1 MEKEQ
6 KIEEHIIGV
15 VILEKEG
22 KFLAQIKDAVEGD
35 PGLRIIDARVDLPS
49 AAALIKHIEKV
60 PDVILVGF
68 DLLKEAAAIDADAL
82 LKLREKMPETRLVVM
97 GERYSDEEMFR
108 MINEGIRG
116 FFLRGTPTGLITK
129 CIRLVLT
136 GEMWIDG
143 AFVAKVFEGVSR
155 CHMEEIGVKN

>member
-6 KIEEHIIGV
+6 KIEDRIIGV

-22 KFLAQIKDAVEGD
+22 PFLAKIKDAVDGD
-35 PGLRIIDARVDLPS
+35 PGLKIIDARIDLPS
-49 AAALIKHIEKV
+49 AAALMKDIEKV

-68 DLLKEAAAIDADAL
+68 DLLKEAAASDADAL
-82 LKLREKMPETRLVVM
+82 LKLRERMPETRLVVM

-116 FFLRGTPTGLITK
+116 FFLTRTQPGLITK
-129 CIRLVLT
+129 CIRIVLA

-143 AFVAKVFEGVSR
+143 SFVAKVFEGVSR
-155 CHMEEIGVKN
+155 RHMEEIGSKN

>member
-6 KIEEHIIGV
+6 RIKEHIIGV

-22 KFLAQIKDAVEGD
+22 TFLAQIKDAVEGD

-49 AAALIKHIEKV
+49 AAAVIKEIEEV

-68 DLLKEAAAIDADAL
+68 DLLKEAAAIDAGAL
-82 LKLREKMPETRLVVM
+82 LNLREKMPETRLVVM

-116 FFLRGTPTGLITK
+116 FFLKGTPPGLITK

-155 CHMEEIGVKN
+155 RHMEEIGVKN